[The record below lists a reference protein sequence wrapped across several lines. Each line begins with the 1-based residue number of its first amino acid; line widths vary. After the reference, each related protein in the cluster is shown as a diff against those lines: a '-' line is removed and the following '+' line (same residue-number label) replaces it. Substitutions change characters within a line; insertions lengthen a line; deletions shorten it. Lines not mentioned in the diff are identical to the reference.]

1 MLELFLPAFII
12 MGAVFIMAPILGLI
26 PTILF
31 VSFYLKLKR
40 WPILLAAILWAAYTV
55 YEYLMHTRVLCSG
68 ECNIRV
74 DLLVIYPL
82 LLVLSIIAIV
92 SVIRG
97 RRNIRS
103 VKPEDTKA

>member
-1 MLELFLPAFII
+1 MFELFLPAFIV
-12 MGAVFIMAPILGLI
+12 MGAIFILSPILALV

-31 VSFYLKLKR
+31 FSFYLKLRR
-40 WPILLAAILWAAYTV
+40 WPILLAGIFWAVYTL

-82 LLVLSIIAIV
+82 IWTLSLIAIV
-92 SVIRG
+92 SIF
-97 RRNIRS
+97 RS
-103 VKPEDTKA
+103 RKHAFTVKSEGE